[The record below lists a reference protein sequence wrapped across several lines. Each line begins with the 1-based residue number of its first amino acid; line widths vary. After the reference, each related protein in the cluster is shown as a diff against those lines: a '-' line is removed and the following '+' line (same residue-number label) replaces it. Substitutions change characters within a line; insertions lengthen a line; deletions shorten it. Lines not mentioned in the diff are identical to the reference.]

1 MSEIVTGKFVK
12 KSTNQSDLPPDLI
25 DSPQGRLVRSN
36 YRYHESTHFRN
47 IGHTLTV
54 AEAANILIGYPLV
67 IPSGSIRRVRR
78 RFAPPLGRFVRIS
91 LANIPTSSLCRYTE
105 ALRSE
110 DIDEQGKATAH
121 LLEYSQA
128 KRLDF
133 AILLGALLIL
143 PLAIQSIIYGFY
155 LALLA
160 SILLLAL
167 LIPAADTYIRLY
179 RLHSLASLLDREIA
193 RRTGQDIS
201 NARNLPIMAAN
212 HPGS

>member
-1 MSEIVTGKFVK
+1 MLETMTYQFFETSIYQSE
-12 KSTNQSDLPPDLI
+12 LPSDLI

-54 AEAANILIGYPLV
+54 AEAANILVGYPLV

-91 LANIPTSSLCRYTE
+91 LANIPTSSLCRYAE
-105 ALRSE
+105 ALRSDDPE
-110 DIDEQGKATAH
+110 EQAKATTH
-121 LLEYSQA
+121 LLEYSQG

-133 AILLGALLIL
+133 LILLGSLLIL

-155 LALLA
+155 LGLLA
-160 SILLLAL
+160 AILLLGL
-167 LIPAADTYIRLY
+167 LIPIADTYIKLY

-193 RRTGQDIS
+193 RRIGQDIS
-201 NARNLPIMAAN
+201 NARNLPIMATDN
-212 HPGS
+212 PGS